1 MTRSVRRHHARRSV
15 RGFTLLEVMAAL
27 VIFATAAIVLG
38 AAYVNV
44 LRGYQSAERATRV
57 NAEVGFAREIVFR
70 IADLERVEEG
80 GDFEAANGRTVRWR
94 AEVIPTEVADLFEV
108 IFEVVVEGNQDVEEE
123 IVTER
128 FRMLR
133 PTWSEDDERE
143 KLRQESRDRITE
155 YVREQEAQ
163 R

>member
-1 MTRSVRRHHARRSV
+1 MTTRRMRGTG

-38 AAYVNV
+38 AGYVNV
-44 LRGYQSAERATRV
+44 LRGYQSAERSTRS
-57 NAEVGFAREIVFR
+57 NAEVGFAREILFR
-70 IADLERVEEG
+70 IADLEQVEEG
-80 GDFEAANGRTVRWR
+80 GEFETAQGRMVRWQ
-94 AEVIPTEVADLFEV
+94 AEVMPTDIADLFEV
-108 IFEVVVEGNQDVEEE
+108 TFEVVVEGNQDAEEE
-123 IVTER
+123 IITER

-133 PTWSEDDERE
+133 PTWSEADERE

-155 YVREQEAQ
+155 YLREQEAQ